1 MKKLS
6 FSNVMLWVGLA
17 FIYLPMLIMVIYSFN
32 ASKLVTVWGGWS
44 IKWYAGLLDNSQLMG
59 SVGRSLEI
67 ALYTAVAAV
76 ALGTL
81 AAFVLTRVTRFK
93 GRTLFGGLVTA
104 PLVMP
109 EVITG
114 LSLLLL
120 FVAMAQLIGWPQERG
135 IVTIW
140 IAHTTFCSA
149 YVAVVVSARLR
160 ELDLSIE
167 EAAMDLGAKPW
178 KVFFLI
184 TIPMIAPSLA
194 AGGMMSFA
202 LSLDD
207 LVLASFVSG
216 PGSTTLP
223 MEVFSAVRLGVNS
236 DEDLLGG
243 FVEHAFIAGKAIVHP
258 LPRGGVAPEGWNP
271 LFAEKVRDVVLN
283 GVSVF
288 SLADAHRAGA
298 RMLAEG
304 PVRAKLAEAC
314 GGLGQYVAHDL
325 DELDAWLGGL
335 EERQLAQGLVLE
347 ANLESIVT
355 HSVGQLR
362 VNGFL
367 LSYHGHQHQTRN
379 ARGELVYAGSDL
391 LVARGGYAELLALDL
406 AREVRQAIEYARI
419 FDTAAAIFFP
429 GCFASRRNYDI
440 AQGRDGNGR
449 ERFGVLEQSWRVGG
463 ASSAEIAALEAFRAD
478 PGLPAVRAASFEIH
492 EDKRLPDN
500 SRVIYRGPDE
510 HGDFLLKYAMTGEA

>member
-1 MKKLS
+1 MKRFS
-6 FSNVMLWVGLA
+6 FSKLMLVLGLL
-17 FIYLPMLIMVIYSFN
+17 FIYLPMLILVIYSFN

-44 IKWYAGLLDNSQLMG
+44 IKWYVGLLDNTQLMG
-59 SVGRSLEI
+59 SVMRSLEI
-67 ALYTAVAAV
+67 ACYTAVAAV

-120 FVAMAQLIGWPQERG
+120 FVAMAQTIGWPQERG
-135 IVTIW
+135 VVTIW
-140 IAHTTFCSA
+140 IAHTTFCAA

-223 MEVFSAVRLGVNS
+223 MEVFSAVRLGVKPEINAVAS
-236 DEDLLGG
+236 LILLSVSLVT
-243 FVEHAFIAGKAIVHP
+243 FMVWYFSRRAEEHRRKAI
-258 LPRGGVAPEGWNP
+258 
-271 LFAEKVRDVVLN
+271 
-283 GVSVF
+283 
-288 SLADAHRAGA
+288 
-298 RMLAEG
+298 
-304 PVRAKLAEAC
+304 
-314 GGLGQYVAHDL
+314 Q
-325 DELDAWLGGL
+325 
-335 EERQLAQGLVLE
+335 
-347 ANLESIVT
+347 
-355 HSVGQLR
+355 
-362 VNGFL
+362 
-367 LSYHGHQHQTRN
+367 
-379 ARGELVYAGSDL
+379 
-391 LVARGGYAELLALDL
+391 
-406 AREVRQAIEYARI
+406 QAIEEGAAASVSQPQIKRT
-419 FDTAAAIFFP
+419 TAAA
-429 GCFASRRNYDI
+429 AS
-440 AQGRDGNGR
+440 A
-449 ERFGVLEQSWRVGG
+449 
-463 ASSAEIAALEAFRAD
+463 
-478 PGLPAVRAASFEIH
+478 
-492 EDKRLPDN
+492 
-500 SRVIYRGPDE
+500 
-510 HGDFLLKYAMTGEA
+510 

>member
-1 MKKLS
+1 MKRFGFSKFMLIFGLS
-6 FSNVMLWVGLA
+6 
-17 FIYLPMLIMVIYSFN
+17 FIYLPMLILVIYSFN

-44 IKWYAGLLDNSQLMG
+44 VKWYVGLADNSQLMG
-59 SVGRSLEI
+59 SVVRSLEI
-67 ALYTAVAAV
+67 ACYTAIAAV

-140 IAHTTFCSA
+140 IAHTTFCAA

-167 EAAMDLGAKPW
+167 EAAMDLGAKPF

-223 MEVFSAVRLGVNS
+223 MEVFSAVRLGVKPEINAVAS
-236 DEDLLGG
+236 LILLA
-243 FVEHAFIAGKAIVHP
+243 V
-258 LPRGGVAPEGWNP
+258 
-271 LFAEKVRDVVLN
+271 
-283 GVSVF
+283 
-288 SLADAHRAGA
+288 
-298 RMLAEG
+298 
-304 PVRAKLAEAC
+304 
-314 GGLGQYVAHDL
+314 
-325 DELDAWLGGL
+325 
-335 EERQLAQGLVLE
+335 
-347 ANLESIVT
+347 SIVT
-355 HSVGQLR
+355 FMVWFFSR
-362 VNGFL
+362 
-367 LSYHGHQHQTRN
+367 R
-379 ARGELVYAGSDL
+379 
-391 LVARGGYAELLALDL
+391 AEESRRRAIQ
-406 AREVRQAIEYARI
+406 QAIEE
-419 FDTAAAIFFP
+419 AAADSWKQP
-429 GCFASRRNYDI
+429 DVRR
-440 AQGRDGNGR
+440 AQAP
-449 ERFGVLEQSWRVGG
+449 E
-463 ASSAEIAALEAFRAD
+463 AA
-478 PGLPAVRAASFEIH
+478 
-492 EDKRLPDN
+492 
-500 SRVIYRGPDE
+500 
-510 HGDFLLKYAMTGEA
+510 

>member
-1 MKKLS
+1 MKRFR
-6 FSNVMLWVGLA
+6 FSNLMLVLGLL
-17 FIYLPMLIMVIYSFN
+17 FIYAPMLILVIYSFN

-44 IKWYAGLLDNSQLMG
+44 VKWYVGLLDNTQLMG
-59 SVGRSLEI
+59 SVVRSLEI
-67 ALYTAVAAV
+67 ACYTAIAAV

-81 AAFVLTRVTRFK
+81 AAFVLTRITRFK

-140 IAHTTFCSA
+140 IAHTTFCAA

-167 EAAMDLGAKPW
+167 EAAMDLGARPL

-223 MEVFSAVRLGVNS
+223 MEVFSAVRLGVKPEIN
-236 DEDLLGG
+236 
-243 FVEHAFIAGKAIVHP
+243 A
-258 LPRGGVAPEGWNP
+258 VA
-271 LFAEKVRDVVLN
+271 
-283 GVSVF
+283 
-288 SLADAHRAGA
+288 SL
-298 RMLAEG
+298 
-304 PVRAKLAEAC
+304 
-314 GGLGQYVAHDL
+314 
-325 DELDAWLGGL
+325 
-335 EERQLAQGLVLE
+335 
-347 ANLESIVT
+347 I
-355 HSVGQLR
+355 
-362 VNGFL
+362 
-367 LSYHGHQHQTRN
+367 
-379 ARGELVYAGSDL
+379 
-391 LVARGGYAELLALDL
+391 LLAVSLVTFL
-406 AREVRQAIEYARI
+406 VWFFSRRAEESRKRAIQQAIEE
-419 FDTAAAIFFP
+419 AAADSWKQP
-429 GCFASRRNYDI
+429 DVRR
-440 AQGRDGNGR
+440 AQAP
-449 ERFGVLEQSWRVGG
+449 E
-463 ASSAEIAALEAFRAD
+463 AA
-478 PGLPAVRAASFEIH
+478 
-492 EDKRLPDN
+492 
-500 SRVIYRGPDE
+500 
-510 HGDFLLKYAMTGEA
+510 

>member
-1 MKKLS
+1 MKRFS
-6 FSNVMLWVGLA
+6 FSKLMLVLGLL
-17 FIYLPMLIMVIYSFN
+17 FIYLPMLILVIYSFN

-44 IKWYAGLLDNSQLMG
+44 IKWYVGLLDNTQLMG
-59 SVGRSLEI
+59 SVMRSLEI
-67 ALYTAVAAV
+67 ACYTAVAAV

-120 FVAMAQLIGWPQERG
+120 FVAMAQMIGWPQERG

-140 IAHTTFCSA
+140 IAHTTFCAA

-223 MEVFSAVRLGVNS
+223 MEVFSAVRLGVKPEINAVAS
-236 DEDLLGG
+236 LILLSVSLVTF
-243 FVEHAFIAGKAIVHP
+243 FVWYFSRQAEERRRKAI
-258 LPRGGVAPEGWNP
+258 
-271 LFAEKVRDVVLN
+271 
-283 GVSVF
+283 
-288 SLADAHRAGA
+288 
-298 RMLAEG
+298 
-304 PVRAKLAEAC
+304 
-314 GGLGQYVAHDL
+314 Q
-325 DELDAWLGGL
+325 
-335 EERQLAQGLVLE
+335 
-347 ANLESIVT
+347 
-355 HSVGQLR
+355 
-362 VNGFL
+362 
-367 LSYHGHQHQTRN
+367 
-379 ARGELVYAGSDL
+379 
-391 LVARGGYAELLALDL
+391 
-406 AREVRQAIEYARI
+406 QAIEEG
-419 FDTAAAIFFP
+419 AAAN
-429 GCFASRRNYDI
+429 ASQPQVKRP
-440 AQGRDGNGR
+440 AQ
-449 ERFGVLEQSWRVGG
+449 VT
-463 ASSAEIAALEAFRAD
+463 ASA
-478 PGLPAVRAASFEIH
+478 
-492 EDKRLPDN
+492 
-500 SRVIYRGPDE
+500 
-510 HGDFLLKYAMTGEA
+510 

>member
-1 MKKLS
+1 MKRFS
-6 FSNVMLWVGLA
+6 FSKLMLVVGLL
-17 FIYLPMLIMVIYSFN
+17 FIYLPMLILVIYSFN

-44 IKWYAGLLDNSQLMG
+44 VKWYVGLLDNTQLMG
-59 SVGRSLEI
+59 SVMRSLEI
-67 ALYTAVAAV
+67 ACYTAIAAV

-120 FVAMAQLIGWPQERG
+120 FVAMAQMIGWPQERG

-140 IAHTTFCSA
+140 IAHTTFCAA

-167 EAAMDLGAKPW
+167 EAAMDLGARPW

-223 MEVFSAVRLGVNS
+223 MEVFSAVRLGVKPEINAVAS
-236 DEDLLGG
+236 LILLS
-243 FVEHAFIAGKAIVHP
+243 
-258 LPRGGVAPEGWNP
+258 
-271 LFAEKVRDVVLN
+271 
-283 GVSVF
+283 VSLVTFMVWYF
-288 SLADAHRAGA
+288 SRRA
-298 RMLAEG
+298 
-304 PVRAKLAEAC
+304 
-314 GGLGQYVAHDL
+314 
-325 DELDAWLGGL
+325 
-335 EERQLAQGLVLE
+335 EERRKRAIQ
-347 ANLESIVT
+347 
-355 HSVGQLR
+355 
-362 VNGFL
+362 
-367 LSYHGHQHQTRN
+367 
-379 ARGELVYAGSDL
+379 
-391 LVARGGYAELLALDL
+391 
-406 AREVRQAIEYARI
+406 QAIEESAADSWKQPDVRRA
-419 FDTAAAIFFP
+419 TAA
-429 GCFASRRNYDI
+429 
-440 AQGRDGNGR
+440 Q
-449 ERFGVLEQSWRVGG
+449 V
-463 ASSAEIAALEAFRAD
+463 SA
-478 PGLPAVRAASFEIH
+478 
-492 EDKRLPDN
+492 
-500 SRVIYRGPDE
+500 
-510 HGDFLLKYAMTGEA
+510 

>member
-1 MKKLS
+1 MKRFGFSKL
-6 FSNVMLWVGLA
+6 MLVLGLL
-17 FIYLPMLIMVIYSFN
+17 FIYLPMLILVIYSFN

-44 IKWYAGLLDNSQLMG
+44 VKWYVGLLDNTQLMG
-59 SVGRSLEI
+59 SVMRSLEI
-67 ALYTAVAAV
+67 ACYTAVATV

-120 FVAMAQLIGWPQERG
+120 FVAMAQMIGWPQERG

-140 IAHTTFCSA
+140 IAHTTFCAA

-223 MEVFSAVRLGVNS
+223 MEVFSAVRLGVKPEINAVAS
-236 DEDLLGG
+236 LILLSVSLVTF
-243 FVEHAFIAGKAIVHP
+243 FVWYFSRRAEERRRKAI
-258 LPRGGVAPEGWNP
+258 
-271 LFAEKVRDVVLN
+271 
-283 GVSVF
+283 
-288 SLADAHRAGA
+288 
-298 RMLAEG
+298 
-304 PVRAKLAEAC
+304 
-314 GGLGQYVAHDL
+314 Q
-325 DELDAWLGGL
+325 
-335 EERQLAQGLVLE
+335 
-347 ANLESIVT
+347 
-355 HSVGQLR
+355 
-362 VNGFL
+362 
-367 LSYHGHQHQTRN
+367 
-379 ARGELVYAGSDL
+379 
-391 LVARGGYAELLALDL
+391 
-406 AREVRQAIEYARI
+406 QAIEEG
-419 FDTAAAIFFP
+419 AAA
-429 GCFASRRNYDI
+429 N
-440 AQGRDGNGR
+440 
-449 ERFGVLEQSWRVGG
+449 V
-463 ASSAEIAALEAFRAD
+463 SSPQVKR
-478 PGLPAVRAASFEIH
+478 PMPAAAS
-492 EDKRLPDN
+492 
-500 SRVIYRGPDE
+500 V
-510 HGDFLLKYAMTGEA
+510 

>member
-1 MKKLS
+1 MKRFG
-6 FSNVMLWVGLA
+6 FSKFMLIFGLM
-17 FIYLPMLIMVIYSFN
+17 FIYLPMLILVIYSFN

-44 IKWYAGLLDNSQLMG
+44 VKWYVGLLDNTQLMG
-59 SVGRSLEI
+59 SVLRSLEI
-67 ALYTAVAAV
+67 ACYTAIAAV

-140 IAHTTFCSA
+140 IAHTTFCAA

-167 EAAMDLGAKPW
+167 EAAMDLGAKPF

-223 MEVFSAVRLGVNS
+223 MEVFSAVRLGVKPEINAVAS
-236 DEDLLGG
+236 LILLAVSLVTFLVWYFGRKA
-243 FVEHAFIAGKAIVHP
+243 EANRKKAIQ
-258 LPRGGVAPEGWNP
+258 
-271 LFAEKVRDVVLN
+271 
-283 GVSVF
+283 
-288 SLADAHRAGA
+288 
-298 RMLAEG
+298 
-304 PVRAKLAEAC
+304 EAMD
-314 GGLGQYVAHDL
+314 QT
-325 DELDAWLGGL
+325 
-335 EERQLAQGLVLE
+335 
-347 ANLESIVT
+347 ANESWQPQQ
-355 HSVGQLR
+355 S
-362 VNGFL
+362 
-367 LSYHGHQHQTRN
+367 
-379 ARGELVYAGSDL
+379 AA
-391 LVARGGYAELLALDL
+391 
-406 AREVRQAIEYARI
+406 
-419 FDTAAAIFFP
+419 TA
-429 GCFASRRNYDI
+429 
-440 AQGRDGNGR
+440 
-449 ERFGVLEQSWRVGG
+449 
-463 ASSAEIAALEAFRAD
+463 
-478 PGLPAVRAASFEIH
+478 
-492 EDKRLPDN
+492 
-500 SRVIYRGPDE
+500 
-510 HGDFLLKYAMTGEA
+510 

>member
-1 MKKLS
+1 MKRFS
-6 FSNVMLWVGLA
+6 FSKLMLVLGLL
-17 FIYLPMLIMVIYSFN
+17 FIYLPMLILVIYSFN

-44 IKWYAGLLDNSQLMG
+44 VKWYVGLLDNTQLMG
-59 SVGRSLEI
+59 SVMRSLEI
-67 ALYTAVAAV
+67 ACYTAVAAV

-120 FVAMAQLIGWPQERG
+120 FVAMAQMIGWPQERG
-135 IVTIW
+135 VVTIW
-140 IAHTTFCSA
+140 IAHTTFCAA

-223 MEVFSAVRLGVNS
+223 MEVFSAVRLGVKPEINAVAS
-236 DEDLLGG
+236 LILLS
-243 FVEHAFIAGKAIVHP
+243 
-258 LPRGGVAPEGWNP
+258 
-271 LFAEKVRDVVLN
+271 
-283 GVSVF
+283 VSLVTFLVWYF
-288 SLADAHRAGA
+288 SRRA
-298 RMLAEG
+298 
-304 PVRAKLAEAC
+304 
-314 GGLGQYVAHDL
+314 
-325 DELDAWLGGL
+325 
-335 EERQLAQGLVLE
+335 EERRRRAIQ
-347 ANLESIVT
+347 
-355 HSVGQLR
+355 
-362 VNGFL
+362 
-367 LSYHGHQHQTRN
+367 
-379 ARGELVYAGSDL
+379 
-391 LVARGGYAELLALDL
+391 
-406 AREVRQAIEYARI
+406 QAIEEG
-419 FDTAAAIFFP
+419 AAANVGQP
-429 GCFASRRNYDI
+429 QVRRPAQAVAS
-440 AQGRDGNGR
+440 A
-449 ERFGVLEQSWRVGG
+449 
-463 ASSAEIAALEAFRAD
+463 
-478 PGLPAVRAASFEIH
+478 
-492 EDKRLPDN
+492 
-500 SRVIYRGPDE
+500 
-510 HGDFLLKYAMTGEA
+510 

>member
-1 MKKLS
+1 MKRFGFSKL
-6 FSNVMLWVGLA
+6 MLVLGLL
-17 FIYLPMLIMVIYSFN
+17 FIYLPMLILVIYSFN

-44 IKWYAGLLDNSQLMG
+44 VKWYVGLLDNTQLMG
-59 SVGRSLEI
+59 SVMRSLEI
-67 ALYTAVAAV
+67 ACYTAVAAV

-120 FVAMAQLIGWPQERG
+120 FVAMAQMIGWPQERG

-140 IAHTTFCSA
+140 IAHTTFCAA

-223 MEVFSAVRLGVNS
+223 MEVFSAVRLGVKPEINAVAS
-236 DEDLLGG
+236 LILLS
-243 FVEHAFIAGKAIVHP
+243 
-258 LPRGGVAPEGWNP
+258 
-271 LFAEKVRDVVLN
+271 
-283 GVSVF
+283 VSLVTFMVWYF
-288 SLADAHRAGA
+288 SRRA
-298 RMLAEG
+298 
-304 PVRAKLAEAC
+304 
-314 GGLGQYVAHDL
+314 
-325 DELDAWLGGL
+325 
-335 EERQLAQGLVLE
+335 EERRKRAIQ
-347 ANLESIVT
+347 
-355 HSVGQLR
+355 
-362 VNGFL
+362 
-367 LSYHGHQHQTRN
+367 
-379 ARGELVYAGSDL
+379 
-391 LVARGGYAELLALDL
+391 
-406 AREVRQAIEYARI
+406 QAIEESAADSWKQPDVRRA
-419 FDTAAAIFFP
+419 TAA
-429 GCFASRRNYDI
+429 
-440 AQGRDGNGR
+440 Q
-449 ERFGVLEQSWRVGG
+449 V
-463 ASSAEIAALEAFRAD
+463 SA
-478 PGLPAVRAASFEIH
+478 
-492 EDKRLPDN
+492 
-500 SRVIYRGPDE
+500 
-510 HGDFLLKYAMTGEA
+510 

>member
-1 MKKLS
+1 MKRFEFSKFMLIFGLS
-6 FSNVMLWVGLA
+6 
-17 FIYLPMLIMVIYSFN
+17 FIYLPMLILVIYSFN

-44 IKWYAGLLDNSQLMG
+44 VKWYVGLADNSQLMG
-59 SVGRSLEI
+59 SVVRSLEI
-67 ALYTAVAAV
+67 ACYTAIAAV

-120 FVAMAQLIGWPQERG
+120 FVAMAQLIGWPMERG

-140 IAHTTFCSA
+140 IAHTTFCAA

-167 EAAMDLGAKPW
+167 EAAMDLGAKPF

-223 MEVFSAVRLGVNS
+223 MEVFSAVRLGVKPEINAVAS
-236 DEDLLGG
+236 LILLA
-243 FVEHAFIAGKAIVHP
+243 V
-258 LPRGGVAPEGWNP
+258 
-271 LFAEKVRDVVLN
+271 
-283 GVSVF
+283 
-288 SLADAHRAGA
+288 
-298 RMLAEG
+298 
-304 PVRAKLAEAC
+304 
-314 GGLGQYVAHDL
+314 
-325 DELDAWLGGL
+325 
-335 EERQLAQGLVLE
+335 
-347 ANLESIVT
+347 SIVT
-355 HSVGQLR
+355 LMVWY
-362 VNGFL
+362 F
-367 LSYHGHQHQTRN
+367 
-379 ARGELVYAGSDL
+379 
-391 LVARGGYAELLALDL
+391 
-406 AREVRQAIEYARI
+406 
-419 FDTAAAIFFP
+419 
-429 GCFASRRNYDI
+429 SRRAEATRKRAIQEAMDQT
-440 AQGRDGNGR
+440 AS
-449 ERFGVLEQSWRVGG
+449 ESWQQPKKQMVETT
-463 ASSAEIAALEAFRAD
+463 A
-478 PGLPAVRAASFEIH
+478 
-492 EDKRLPDN
+492 
-500 SRVIYRGPDE
+500 
-510 HGDFLLKYAMTGEA
+510 